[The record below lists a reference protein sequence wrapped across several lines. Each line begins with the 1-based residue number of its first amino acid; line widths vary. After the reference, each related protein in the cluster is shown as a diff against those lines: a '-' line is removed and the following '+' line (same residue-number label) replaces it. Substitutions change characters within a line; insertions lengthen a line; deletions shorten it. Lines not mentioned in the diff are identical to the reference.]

1 MTLFLEDCFRT
12 LTEDWR
18 GFVILIGHHVK
29 TLELELALINSGCI
43 FILDQIYFTN
53 RMVKFVI
60 SITTLI
66 LLGIVL
72 TGSENSCHFP
82 DHLIINI
89 LLSNVSDPEV
99 VGNGKVKEFSYEVS
113 SHLVRKR
120 EAVRRKKVKQVGCK
134 MQRQYFLFSI

>member
-1 MTLFLEDCFRT
+1 MTLFLEDYFKS

-60 SITTLI
+60 SFTTLI

-72 TGSENSCHFP
+72 TGSENSCRIP
-82 DHLIINI
+82 DHLTFFFLMFQI
-89 LLSNVSDPEV
+89 LKLLVGKSKNFPMKSPATWLRSVKLSEE
-99 VGNGKVKEFSYEVS
+99 KE
-113 SHLVRKR
+113 
-120 EAVRRKKVKQVGCK
+120 
-134 MQRQYFLFSI
+134 